1 MFMKPAMGKF
11 FTLTVGLLV
20 ALLLVTG
27 CNKQPSGDSPP
38 PPPAPPPAEET
49 VDEPAPENLAPD
61 EPAPANEHAEMIAVD
76 SGSFDKEVLQ
86 ADKLVVVDFWAEW
99 CAPCKLIEPILQDL
113 AQEYAGQVKFVSLDV
128 DESIDIAQRYKIR
141 SIPCLIGFKDGAEVD
156 RLVGSRPKD
165 YLRSWIDQVLQKIE

>member
-27 CNKQPSGDSPP
+27 CNNQPAGDGPTPP
-38 PPPAPPPAEET
+38 PPT
-49 VDEPAPENLAPD
+49 PENSAPD
-61 EPAPANEHAEMIAVD
+61 EPAAANEQAEMIAVD

-99 CAPCKLIEPILQDL
+99 CAPCKLIKPILQDL
-113 AQEYAGQVKFVSLDV
+113 AQEYAGRVKFVSLDI

-156 RLVGSRPKD
+156 RLVGSRPKE
-165 YLRSWIDQVLQKIE
+165 YLRSWIDQVLQKIG